1 MSENERV
8 VRSLF
13 ERVWNTGEV
22 AAVDGLLASRYTIH
36 QDPGDPW
43 DGQTLTID
51 GFKDRFTKSRAP
63 FRDLRFDIM
72 EIVAHGDRVAVNWV
86 MRGTNTG
93 ELAGRPA
100 TGRAIE
106 SRGITIYYLEDGRI
120 SGHTQVVDRLAVMQ
134 QLGMLG

>member
-22 AAVDGLLASRYTIH
+22 GAVDGLLASRYTIH
-36 QDPGDPW
+36 KDPGDPW
-43 DGQTLTID
+43 DGQTLTMD
-51 GFKDRFTKSRAP
+51 GFKDRLTKSRAP
-63 FRDLRFDIM
+63 FPDLRFDIM
-72 EIVAHGDRVAVNWV
+72 EIVAHGDRVAVSWV

-93 ELAGRPA
+93 ELARRPA

-106 SRGITIYYLEDGRI
+106 ARGITIYYLEDGRI

>member
-106 SRGITIYYLEDGRI
+106 ARGITIYYLEDGRI

>member
-13 ERVWNTGEV
+13 ERVWNGGEV

-63 FRDLRFDIM
+63 FPDLRFDIM
-72 EIVAHGDRVAVNWV
+72 EIVAHGDRVAVSWV

>member
-13 ERVWNTGEV
+13 ERVWNTGDV

-106 SRGITIYYLEDGRI
+106 ARGITIYYLEDGRI